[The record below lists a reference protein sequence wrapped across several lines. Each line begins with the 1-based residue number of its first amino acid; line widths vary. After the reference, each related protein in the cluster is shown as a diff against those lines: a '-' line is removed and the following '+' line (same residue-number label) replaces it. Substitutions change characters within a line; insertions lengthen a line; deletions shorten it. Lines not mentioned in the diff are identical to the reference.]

1 MKAKRTNHF
10 DAEQWADFVNNQL
23 SGDQRGPMQDH
34 LDAGCEGCMR
44 ASTLWRQVEEAA
56 RREEHYQ
63 APEWAVRYV
72 RHAFAASELAH
83 ATKSDFRIP
92 RLVLDSFW
100 QMAPAGVRSAAN
112 APRHLYYKSDDIAI
126 EMQVERELNSENV
139 SVTGQVSDTALG
151 GEGLAGVP
159 IQLASAR
166 RQLLSASTNKFG
178 EFRLTFVP
186 ENGLQFLLQL
196 KNGEII
202 AIPVVQPQEF
212 AIDDIE

>member
-10 DAEQWADFVNNQL
+10 DAGQWADFMNNQL
-23 SGDQRGPMQDH
+23 ASDQRRPMQDH

-56 RREEHYQ
+56 KREELYQ

-72 RHAFAASELAH
+72 RNAFAASELAH
-83 ATKSDFRIP
+83 ATKSNFRIP

-100 QMAPAGVRSAAN
+100 QMAPAGVRSAGS

-139 SVTGQVSDTALG
+139 SVIGQVSNTASG

-159 IQLASAR
+159 VQLASAR
-166 RQLLSASTNKFG
+166 RQLLCASTNKFG

-186 ENGLQFLLQL
+186 ENGLQFLLKL
-196 KNGEII
+196 KNGETI
-202 AIPVVQPQEF
+202 AIPVAQPQEF
-212 AIDDIE
+212 ATGDVE